1 MNRSRRLMI
10 SATAVVGVGVL
21 FAMSSRFTGTARAAV
36 GPVPAEALAL
46 PANSAMVMGFDVRA
60 VTSSEFYAKFGQEGA
75 PGHVRALEEIEK
87 KTGLNPARDIDA
99 VVIAVQPEAKAAA
112 DGRRKDES
120 GLVFVTGRFD
130 VNRLIQLRP
139 EGSKVVPERRGDV
152 TIFAD
157 PGRGGVVAVLDA
169 GILVAGSAVAVD
181 AFLSNRASGRGIE
194 DNKAM
199 VDLLKRVEPGS
210 TWWAVGDGTVLKQF
224 TANAGADAPQLPAVK
239 SVVAYGHLDPE
250 VGLTATAE
258 ASDTQSATKI
268 ADVLRGFSAMLSL
281 QAGQRK
287 ELAAIADGISV
298 ATEED
303 KVHVKATITH
313 ELIESLQKSA
323 AAARTAKKADD
334 SVL

>member
-99 VVIAVQPEAKAAA
+99 VVIAVQPEPKAAP
-112 DGRRKDES
+112 DGTRRDEG
-120 GLVFVTGRFD
+120 GLIFATGRFD
-130 VNRLIQLRP
+130 LNRLMQLRP
-139 EGSKVVPERRGDV
+139 ESSKVVPERRGDV

-157 PGRGGVVAVLDA
+157 PGRGGVVALLDA
-169 GILVAGSAVAVD
+169 GILVAGSSKSVEQ
-181 AFLSNRASGRGIE
+181 FLANRASGQGIE
-194 DNKAM
+194 DNAVM
-199 VDLLKRVEPGS
+199 VDLLKRVEAGS

-224 TANAGADAPQLPAVK
+224 TANAGADAPQIPAVK

-258 ASDTQSATKI
+258 AADLKSATKI

-281 QAGQRK
+281 QAGERK
-287 ELAAIADGISV
+287 ELAAIADSISV

-303 KVHVKATITH
+303 KVHIKAVITH
-313 ELIESLQKSA
+313 DLIESLQKSA
-323 AAARTAKKADD
+323 LAARSAKKAEEIF
-334 SVL
+334 